1 MTDTSGPLVVVGA
14 SLAGATAAQV
24 LREEGFDGQ
33 VLLLGSEDE
42 LPYERPPLSKGY
54 LQGSSEREKAFVHPA
69 AWYEEQRI
77 DLRLS
82 TTVTALDPAAH
93 ELSLAD
99 GSRVAYGR
107 LLLATGSTPRRL
119 DVPGAGLDGV
129 RYLRTLADSD
139 TLKADLARRPRVA
152 VIGAGWIGLEV
163 AAAARGAGLDVTV
176 VEPAELPLLRVLGP
190 EVAQVFADLHRAHG
204 VDLRLR
210 TGVDALTG
218 RDGAV
223 TGVDLSDGTH
233 LAADLV
239 VVGVG
244 VTPNTGLAVEAG
256 LDVSDGVE
264 VDEHLR
270 SSDPHVYAA
279 GDVAAALHPRL
290 GRRIRVEHWANA
302 RHQGRT
308 AALSMLGRDAVHD
321 RAPYFFTDQFDLG
334 MEYTG
339 YVTPGGYDEV
349 LFRGDVA
356 GREFLAFWLADG
368 RVLAG
373 MNVNVWDVVEDV
385 ADLVLSGRRV
395 DPRRLVDPSVGLG
408 DV

>member
-1 MTDTSGPLVVVGA
+1 
-14 SLAGATAAQV
+14 
-24 LREEGFDGQ
+24 REEGFDGP
-33 VLLLGSEDE
+33 VVLLGSEEE

-54 LQGSSEREKAFVHPA
+54 LQGSSDREKAFVHPA
-69 AWYEEQRI
+69 AWYEEQRV
-77 DLRLS
+77 DLRLL
-82 TTVTALDPAAH
+82 TTVTAIDTVAH
-93 ELSLAD
+93 EVFLAD
-99 GSRVAYGR
+99 GGRVGYAR

-129 RYLRTLADSD
+129 RYLRTLPDSD
-139 TLKADLARRPRVA
+139 RLKADLAERPRV
-152 VIGAGWIGLEV
+152 VIIGAGWIGLEV
-163 AAAARGAGLDVTV
+163 AAAARGAGLEVTV

-190 EVAQVFADLHRAHG
+190 EVAQVFADLHRANG

-210 TGVDALTG
+210 TGVNALTG
-218 RDGAV
+218 SDGV
-223 TGVDLSDGTH
+223 VNGVDLSDGTH

-244 VTPNTGLAVEAG
+244 VTPNTALAAEAG
-256 LDVSDGVE
+256 IAVSDGVE

-270 SSDPHVYAA
+270 SSDPDVFAA
-279 GDVAAALHPRL
+279 GDVAAALHPVL

-308 AALSMLGRDAVHD
+308 AALGMLGREAVHD
-321 RAPYFFTDQFDLG
+321 RAPYFFSDQYDLG

-339 YVTPGGYDEV
+339 YVEPGRYDEV

-356 GREFLAFWLADG
+356 AREFLAFWVADG

-395 DPRRLVDPSVGLG
+395 DPRRLVDPAVAVRDL
-408 DV
+408 